1 LPEGRPAAALARA
14 VGPAIAGV
22 VVLAVALGIVAVR
35 TVMRT
40 ATDQVSDQ
48 SVAPRQRVGTDPGAQ
63 APEFTAAPY
72 RGRDRL
78 TLAQF
83 RGHPVV
89 LNFWA
94 SWCPPCRAEMPAL
107 EAAYERYRAR
117 GVVVIGIDGRTDTWG
132 VSRAFLDARGVTY
145 PVGRDEAGR
154 IAEAYHVAGLP
165 TTFFIAADG
174 RVASVALQGGFTGP
188 DGRQELDKQIEA
200 LLH

>member
-1 LPEGRPAAALARA
+1 
-14 VGPAIAGV
+14 V
-22 VVLAVALGIVAVR
+22 VLLAVALGVVALRTVVR
-35 TVMRT
+35 T
-40 ATDQVSDQ
+40 ANDQVPDE
-48 SVAPRQRVGTDPGAQ
+48 SVAPRQRISTDPGAQ
-63 APEFTAAPY
+63 APAFSAAPY
-72 RGRDRL
+72 RGRDPV

-107 EAAYERYRAR
+107 EAAYEKYRAR
-117 GVVVIGIDGRTDTWG
+117 GVVVIGIDGATDTWG
-132 VSRAFLDARGVTY
+132 VSRAFLEARGVTY
-145 PVGRDEAGR
+145 PVGRDEAGH
-154 IAEAYHVAGLP
+154 IAETYHVAGLP

-174 RVASVALQGGFTGP
+174 RVAGMALQGGFTGP